1 MSSVSKKK
9 RKYSRQDSLETCSIT
24 SDLKNTSPR
33 QTPRR
38 VASLHKKYLQAEKTW
53 MESTRDQ
60 VRKMTSIGDQEG
72 TVAKRRRSEDR
83 KTRELRYEEDLKV
96 YQRIEARARE
106 DMELR
111 KRRRDEDR
119 KSEAE
124 LRMRLEECD
133 GYMLRYIAEEGDFTR
148 KFERS

>member
-1 MSSVSKKK
+1 
-9 RKYSRQDSLETCSIT
+9 
-24 SDLKNTSPR
+24 
-33 QTPRR
+33 
-38 VASLHKKYLQAEKTW
+38 

-133 GYMLRYIAEEGDFTR
+133 GYMLRYIAEDGDFTR